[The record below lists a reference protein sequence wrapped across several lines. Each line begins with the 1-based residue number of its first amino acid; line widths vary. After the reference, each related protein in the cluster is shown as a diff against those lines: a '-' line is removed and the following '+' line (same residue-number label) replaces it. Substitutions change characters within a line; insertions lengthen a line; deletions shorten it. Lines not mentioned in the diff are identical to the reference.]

1 MDANTTK
8 EKRHRMSDHSHH
20 HTKPTSEEVYQ
31 DAKRILEEYLKRKLK
46 DTEPRPSKYGR
57 SESYKAASRAAEG
70 EDERQEDLHGSQ
82 NGIGRSKTMPS
93 SFKVEKDGHIQNKSI
108 KGTKKVSHVYS
119 SPDTDLDEPH
129 DDSSPQR
136 QKKSFFKRAT
146 ERLMHAFHR
155 DNRSGEDDVYVYES
169 KTNKRKK
176 IKRKSKNKELR
187 DSPDMNTRHEKDTHV
202 HIDTYIST
210 GDRRVKGD
218 TLDIPD
224 DKSSHHDSHS
234 SSSRRNSAGK
244 RFFDSIRKSFRKVK
258 KGDIPESKSAEL
270 VDTSERERSYSR
282 SISTPDR
289 NLAEEGG
296 QGGHRSRSSSKTQEP
311 KEKKANGSKHGD
323 SAGQRKTKSRTDILV
338 SQSTDHSAPRTIQVH
353 GAHIDKGLFPNM
365 VPQRGVIESSVEI
378 DRKCVTIADDG
389 LWECN
394 VTMHSHQ
401 RTRFVTQ
408 TSIEIDGSTDL
419 HDEMDDVDSP
429 TDAPADKDEAIDKIV
444 KKLIEIGDNL
454 SSESESHRSQE
465 AEGAVGGA
473 PGRGDGKLS
482 SLEQQILE
490 CLREGG
496 DRMSHNIDE
505 HATEFIDGAV
515 RQTVYQK
522 FCSTL
527 RQSVGDDVNWNQM
540 ALVFHATKSALKVAG
555 VGSKKANELKDL
567 TLKYVMERCASW
579 IVDQGGWES
588 IVSDSD
594 SELD

>member
-323 SAGQRKTKSRTDILV
+323 SA
-338 SQSTDHSAPRTIQVH
+338 
-353 GAHIDKGLFPNM
+353 
-365 VPQRGVIESSVEI
+365 
-378 DRKCVTIADDG
+378 
-389 LWECN
+389 
-394 VTMHSHQ
+394 
-401 RTRFVTQ
+401 
-408 TSIEIDGSTDL
+408 
-419 HDEMDDVDSP
+419 DDVDSP